1 MGTPLT
7 QWLQLVGWV
16 LLATTLICLS
26 ATGVS
31 ELIGWIKTP
40 SPAINLTRK
49 ISDQEHQN
57 QSGMTCYI
65 DPEVFLECISSAIQ
79 LDF

>member
-26 ATGVS
+26 AAGV
-31 ELIGWIKTP
+31 
-40 SPAINLTRK
+40 
-49 ISDQEHQN
+49 
-57 QSGMTCYI
+57 
-65 DPEVFLECISSAIQ
+65 F
-79 LDF
+79 